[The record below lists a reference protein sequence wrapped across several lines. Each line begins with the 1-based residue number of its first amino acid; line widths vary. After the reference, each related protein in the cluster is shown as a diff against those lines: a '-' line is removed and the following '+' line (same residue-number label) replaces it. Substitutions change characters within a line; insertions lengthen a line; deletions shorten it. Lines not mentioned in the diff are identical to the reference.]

1 MYGGM
6 KTFRDFSSDVSILL
20 ISNLTIPDN
29 NQEAG
34 CLEQWTLLPLK
45 GSSLQNTVFKLLATK

>member
-20 ISNLTIPDN
+20 ISNLTMPDN

-34 CLEQWTLLPLK
+34 CLEQ
-45 GSSLQNTVFKLLATK
+45 